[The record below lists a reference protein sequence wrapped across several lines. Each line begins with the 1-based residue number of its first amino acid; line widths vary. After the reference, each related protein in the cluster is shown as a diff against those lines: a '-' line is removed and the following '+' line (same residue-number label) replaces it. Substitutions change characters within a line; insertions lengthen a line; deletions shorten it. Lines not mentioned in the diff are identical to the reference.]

1 MLHARPDY
9 AHIQD
14 PHGKIPT
21 EEPVFLLRGCDVAA
35 PFAIF
40 AWVAVAERFGAD
52 PSLTKTALEQIKRMH
67 EWQDAHGAK
76 VPDGPKAPE
85 PAPAAGMDL
94 LTEEERKLISSFRDT
109 YAAIGRNPIVLFV

>member
-40 AWVAVAERFGAD
+40 AWVAMAERFGAD
-52 PSLTKTALEQIKRMH
+52 PALTKTALEQVKRMH

-85 PAPAAGMDL
+85 PEPAMAPLSD
-94 LTEEERKLISSFRDT
+94 EERKLVSNFRDT
-109 YAAIGRNPIVLFV
+109 YAAIGRHPIVLFV